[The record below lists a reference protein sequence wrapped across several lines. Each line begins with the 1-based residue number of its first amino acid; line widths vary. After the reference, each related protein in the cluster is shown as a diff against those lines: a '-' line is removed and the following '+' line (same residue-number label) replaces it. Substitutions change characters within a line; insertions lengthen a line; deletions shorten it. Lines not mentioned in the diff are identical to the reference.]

1 MPHNSDILY
10 PKDMLLS
17 NRSKE
22 YFPKKKKGI
31 HGKLN
36 VFALKLVLHKLKT
49 LDIKSPKPL
58 SASLYCKVVE
68 LYITMK
74 WKTMY
79 LKYFCH
85 APTRELDRWQ
95 LSCASEWDSIF

>member
-36 VFALKLVLHKLKT
+36 VFA
-49 LDIKSPKPL
+49 
-58 SASLYCKVVE
+58 
-68 LYITMK
+68 
-74 WKTMY
+74 
-79 LKYFCH
+79 
-85 APTRELDRWQ
+85 
-95 LSCASEWDSIF
+95 